1 MQTDAQHQS
10 EEEIYAKLHEAE
22 QQAVV
27 SAKCYSAEEILKEL
41 HLTALLKLAGLPFL
55 W

>member
-10 EEEIYAKLHEAE
+10 EEEIDAKLHEAE

-27 SAKCYSAEEILKEL
+27 SAKRYSAEEILKEL
-41 HLTALLKLAGLPFL
+41 HQTASHKPARLPFS
-55 W
+55 